1 MSSTYIHTKRST
13 GSYLRILKFL
23 AKLYVFG
30 VVASIAYL
38 WTLTQD
44 RFVSAAD
51 FKISRPS
58 SSPVDS
64 SSLIQLALPGL
75 ADSGAMDSQIAI
87 GFISSSDLL
96 LKLEKEFD
104 LIAHYSAPRQDVVFR
119 MEPDWPLEERLKFYR
134 KHIFA
139 HYHKDSGLT
148 TLSVETFDPQLSHKI
163 AAEVLKK
170 SETFINELNQ
180 SIAEQQLNFIHGE
193 VERAVA
199 HVEGLHAELLKFQ
212 NEHKLISPDE
222 VIGSSIA
229 ALRELQMEQIR
240 TEGQL
245 ATLLRDSPESPKIDA
260 MRSQLRS
267 LRDLIDAETN
277 KLSGP
282 DRDRMNQ
289 ILLQFK
295 ELQMKL
301 EFANRLRSGAEVMLE
316 KNRVETAA
324 HTRFF
329 SVIQNPYLPEDVAA
343 PRRWYLTATIL
354 ALGLLVFLTLRALTH
369 SVLEHA

>member
-1 MSSTYIHTKRST
+1 MSSTYIHNKRTT
-13 GSYLRILKFL
+13 GSYLRFLKFL

-44 RFVSAAD
+44 RFVSSAD

-58 SSPVDS
+58 STPVDS
-64 SSLIQLALPGL
+64 TSLIQLALPGL

-87 GFISSSDLL
+87 GFISSTDLL
-96 LKLEKEFD
+96 MKLEKEFD

-119 MEPDWPLEERLKFYR
+119 MEPDWTLEERLKFYR

-139 HYHKDSGLT
+139 HYNNDTGLT
-148 TLSVETFDPQLSHKI
+148 SIFVETFEPRLSHKI
-163 AAEVLKK
+163 AAEILKK
-170 SETFINELNQ
+170 SEAFINELNQ
-180 SIAEQQLNFIHGE
+180 SIAEQQLNFISNE
-193 VERAVA
+193 VERAAA
-199 HVEGLHAELLKFQ
+199 HVEKMHAELLTFQ

-229 ALRELQMEQIR
+229 ALRELQMEHIR

-295 ELQMKL
+295 ELQLKL
-301 EFANRLRSGAEVMLE
+301 EFATRLRSGAEIMLE
-316 KNRVETAA
+316 NNRLEAAA

-343 PRRWYLTATIL
+343 PRRFYLSATIL
-354 ALGLLVFLTLRALTH
+354 VLGFLVFLTLRALTH
-369 SVLEHA
+369 SVFERA